1 MSNRNLTIVRL
12 EKEEQKILKNPIK
25 NCLIR
30 RKGALHFHFCI
41 YGLDGDY
48 EGGYYHGVLELASNY
63 PFAPPVLKFFTPS
76 GRFEPHKPICTTFTN
91 YHK

>member
-1 MSNRNLTIVRL
+1 MLEILLLLLMSNRNLTIVRL

-48 EGGYYHGVLELASNY
+48 
-63 PFAPPVLKFFTPS
+63 
-76 GRFEPHKPICTTFTN
+76 
-91 YHK
+91 